1 MGKLLYELD
10 GNLYINLTNRCTNRC
25 KFCVR
30 NGKDSYYGHNLRLEK
45 EPTAEEVL
53 HLFKAEYEGK
63 RYNEVVFCGFG
74 EPTFR
79 IDEITTIGAYVRS
92 KGYTVRLN
100 TNGQGN
106 LINGYDITDKLIG
119 AIDKVNVSLNMPT
132 AKEYDEMCHS
142 VYKEKAFDALL
153 SFAKE
158 CDKKGLKVTL
168 SVVDCIG
175 KEKVEEAKKL
185 CEENGL
191 TIKVRSYLKYT

>member
-10 GNLYINLTNRCTNRC
+10 GNLYINLTNRCTNHC

-45 EPTAEEVL
+45 EPTADEVL
-53 HLFKAEYEGK
+53 DLFKAEHEGK
-63 RYNEVVFCGFG
+63 KYNEVVFCGFG

-79 IDEITTIGAYVRS
+79 IDEIAIIGAYVRS

-106 LINGYDITDKLIG
+106 LINGYDITDKLVG
-119 AIDKVNVSLNMPT
+119 AVDKVNVSLNMPT
-132 AKEYDEMCHS
+132 AKEYDEICHS

-158 CDKKGLKVTL
+158 CVKKGLKVTL

-175 KEKVEEAKKL
+175 KEKVEKSKKL